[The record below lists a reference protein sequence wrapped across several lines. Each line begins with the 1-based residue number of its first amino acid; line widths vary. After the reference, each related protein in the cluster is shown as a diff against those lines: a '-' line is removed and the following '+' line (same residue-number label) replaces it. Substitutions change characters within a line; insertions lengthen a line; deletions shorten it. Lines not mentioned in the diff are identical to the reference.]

1 MLLWTRVMEMD
12 LVSSSQLKKKKKE
25 QSVYWF
31 DKQENQ

>member
-1 MLLWTRVMEMD
+1 MEMD
-12 LVSSSQLKKKKKE
+12 LVSSSQLKKKKKKE